1 MQADK
6 PPIRRILV
14 AMDASPQS
22 LAALRAAVELGVR
35 LEAELLGLF
44 VEDIEL
50 LRLASSPYARELL
63 LPTAK
68 ETPLDRAG
76 MERKLKVQAE
86 LARKALA
93 VAADRAKVKWAF
105 RVARGSVPSEVL
117 AAAAGC
123 DLVALGR
130 RGWSLTNKS
139 CMGSTALAAI
149 NGAVPTLLLS
159 TRGMFTDQRI
169 LAWYDG
175 TQISKKGVLAAAELA
190 RISSRNLTV
199 LLPLH
204 EQKPGAYLQEQVAH
218 FLKGKEIQL
227 TFVSIDDTG
236 KGDLSKTLQS
246 AHPTVIVLTGKEPF
260 CKREDLIA
268 LLDGFDVSALLLGN
282 GRTFEL
288 E

>member
-1 MQADK
+1 MPAEK
-6 PPIRRILV
+6 FPIRRILV

-22 LAALRAAVELGVR
+22 FAALHAAVELGVK
-35 LEAELLGLF
+35 LEAQLLGLF

-63 LPTAK
+63 LPTAR

-76 MERKLKVQAE
+76 MERKLKAHAE
-86 LARKALA
+86 LVRKALA
-93 VAADRAKVKWAF
+93 MAADRAKVKWAF
-105 RVARGSVPSEVL
+105 RVARGSVPSEIL

-130 RGWSLTNKS
+130 RGWSLAKKS
-139 CMGSTALAAI
+139 YMGSTALAAI
-149 NGAVPTLLLS
+149 REAVPTLLLS
-159 TRGMFTDQRI
+159 TRGMFADQRI

-175 TQISKKGVLAAAELA
+175 TQTSKKGILAAAELA
-190 RISSRNLTV
+190 RICSRKLTV
-199 LLPLH
+199 LLPLR
-204 EQKPGAYLQEQVAH
+204 EQNSSSHLHEQVAH

-227 TFVSIDDTG
+227 TFVRINDPD
-236 KGDLSKTLQS
+236 KGELNKTLQS

-260 CKREDLIA
+260 SKREDLIA
-268 LLDGFDVSALLLGN
+268 LLDTFDVSALLLGD

>member
-1 MQADK
+1 MQAGK

-22 LAALRAAVELGVR
+22 LAALLAAVELGVK
-35 LEAELLGLF
+35 LEAQLLGLF

-63 LPTAK
+63 LPAAR
-68 ETPLDRAG
+68 EAPLDRAG
-76 MERKLKVQAE
+76 MERKLKAQAE

-93 VAADRAKVKWAF
+93 MAADRAKVKWAF

-130 RGWSLTNKS
+130 RGWSLAKKS

-149 NGAVPTLLLS
+149 SEAVPTLLLS

-169 LAWYDG
+169 LTWYDG
-175 TQISKKGVLAAAELA
+175 TQTSKKGVLAAAELA
-190 RISSRNLTV
+190 RIGSRNLTV
-199 LLPLH
+199 LLPLC
-204 EQKPGAYLQEQVAH
+204 EEESGSYLQEQVAH
-218 FLKGKEIQL
+218 LLKGKEIRL
-227 TFVSIDDTG
+227 TFVRIDDSH
-236 KGDLSKTLQS
+236 KGDLSKALQF
-246 AHPTVIVLTGKEPF
+246 AHPTIIVLTGKEPF
-260 CKREDLIA
+260 SKREDLIA
-268 LLDGFDVSALLLGN
+268 LLDAFDVSALLLGD
-282 GRTFEL
+282 GRIFEL